1 MVMLAFAMMAAI
13 RHQAN
18 PPQPKKI
25 QRRTK
30 AKTKP
35 SPPRH

>member
-1 MVMLAFAMMAAI
+1 MLAFAMMAVI
-13 RHQAN
+13 RHHAN
-18 PPQPKKI
+18 PLQPKNM
-25 QRRTK
+25 QRRTT